1 MSNALDRL
9 HAAMQESNNK
19 QQYTIEEQ
27 LEAANASTDD
37 FITSMS
43 EDAKQELTDIV
54 APALPDLFEEVTLD
68 EPEEETTEDIPE
80 ELPSSIFPIDE
91 PIDTPIED
99 TSESNIV
106 VQEEQNVQND
116 IKIEQNEPEI
126 AQKVV
131 HEELFNNN
139 IRQNENK
146 LSHRGRKKREEA
158 VVTNE
163 QNNNTSLM
171 FSQDKMKSIFNHLAK
186 EILDDLQKRGY
197 KLSSMDAE
205 TMKVILNYMKQKF

>member
-9 HAAMQESNNK
+9 HAAMQESNNNK

-68 EPEEETTEDIPE
+68 EPEEETTDDIPE
-80 ELPSSIFPIDE
+80 ELPSSIFPID
-91 PIDTPIED
+91 DPIED

-106 VQEEQNVQND
+106 VQEDQNVQND
-116 IKIEQNEPEI
+116 VKIDQNASEI

-171 FSQDKMKSIFNHLAK
+171 FSQDQMKSIFNHLAK